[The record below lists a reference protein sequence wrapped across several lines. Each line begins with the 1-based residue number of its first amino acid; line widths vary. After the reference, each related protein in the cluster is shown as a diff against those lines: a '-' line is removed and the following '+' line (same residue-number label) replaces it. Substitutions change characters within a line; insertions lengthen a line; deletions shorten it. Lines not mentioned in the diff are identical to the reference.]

1 MLNNI
6 SLFHSVPECGD
17 KRDVFFIIDSS
28 SQLSRDAVVFIQYLI
43 QRISLAVKNGSTT
56 TRVGFLH
63 GGIENRQGEYV
74 ISYPSSNC
82 DNTLRNIESYLSY
95 QHRYKSNVGGHY
107 LDALKNLTQFI
118 EKGRSA
124 VIITIVGS
132 YTSYD
137 ESVVQDTLQKLKNQ
151 GNNLVDFYSFYFKDF
166 LIKQPS
172 PTDNS
177 EIVAMAKILADN
189 KDSHVIQGTSEKGFL
204 TNLTEFFLGKGLIC
218 KSSEGKFY
226 LLVLPL

>member
-1 MLNNI
+1 MLYNF

-28 SQLSRDAVVFIQYLI
+28 SQLSIDSIVFIQYLI
-43 QRISLAVKNGSTT
+43 QRISLAIKNGSTT

-63 GGIENRQGEYV
+63 GGIENDPGDYV

-95 QHRYKSNVGGHY
+95 QYRWNSNVGSHY

-124 VIITIVGS
+124 VVITIVGS
-132 YTSYD
+132 YTPYH

-166 LIKQPS
+166 LTVQPS
-172 PTDNS
+172 PTKNS
-177 EIVAMAKILADN
+177 EIVAMAKMLADN

-204 TNLTEFFLGKGLIC
+204 TNLTEFFLGKGLVC

-226 LLVLPL
+226 